1 MKFGIVVFPGTWS
14 DKDTYNALSK
24 VLGYKSSYIWHT
36 ERDID
41 SYDCIVLPGGFSYGD
56 YLRCGAIAKF
66 SPIMESIKTFSAKGK
81 PVIGICNGFQILCEA
96 GILPGTLVRND
107 HLEFRCQWTNLYVQ
121 TKSSIFSRKIPKNKK
136 VLSIPISHGEG
147 NYRIDRD
154 GLKHLEDNNQIIFR
168 YASANGTINSKYN
181 PNGSVDNIA
190 GITNKKGNVM
200 GMMPHPEKASETL
213 LGSDDGNTIFRSV
226 AGD

>member
-66 SPIMESIKTFSAKGK
+66 SPIMESIKTFATKGK
-81 PVIGICNGFQILCEA
+81 PVI

-121 TKSSIFSRKIPKNKK
+121 TKSSIFSRKIPTNKK

-147 NYRIDRD
+147 NYRIDKD
-154 GLKHLEDNNQIIFR
+154 GLKQLQDNNQIIFR
-168 YASANGTINSKYN
+168 YASAHGTINSKYN
-181 PNGSVDNIA
+181 PNGSDSNIA
-190 GITNKKGNVM
+190 GITNAKGNVM

-213 LGSDDGNTIFRSV
+213 LGSDDGNTIFLSV
-226 AGD
+226 AGA

>member
-1 MKFGIVVFPGTWS
+1 
-14 DKDTYNALSK
+14 
-24 VLGYKSSYIWHT
+24 
-36 ERDID
+36 
-41 SYDCIVLPGGFSYGD
+41 
-56 YLRCGAIAKF
+56 
-66 SPIMESIKTFSAKGK
+66 MESIKTFSAKGK

-154 GLKHLEDNNQIIFR
+154 GLKQLQDNNQIIFR
-168 YASANGTINSKYN
+168 YASAHGTINSKYN
-181 PNGSVDNIA
+181 PNGSVANIA
-190 GITNKKGNVM
+190 GITNAKGNVM

-213 LGSDDGNTIFRSV
+213 LGSDDGNTIFLSV

>member
-24 VLGYKSSYIWHT
+24 VLGYESSYIWHT
-36 ERDID
+36 ERNID

-66 SPIMESIKTFSAKGK
+66 SPIMESIKTFSSKGK

-136 VLSIPISHGEG
+136 VLNIPISHGEG
-147 NYRIDRD
+147 NYRIDGD
-154 GLKHLEDNNQIIFR
+154 GLKQLQDNNQIIFR
-168 YASANGTINSKYN
+168 YASDQGTISSKYN
-181 PNGSVDNIA
+181 PNGSVYNIA
-190 GITNKKGNVM
+190 GITNAKGNVM

-213 LGSDDGNTIFRSV
+213 LGSDDGNTIFLSV